1 MTIHATDYLS
11 EIAAWRAAI
20 EEPLRRD
27 WISLA
32 GRFELSPG
40 LHRIGAD
47 PSSDIVLPAGTAP
60 NHVGVLHFADGAVSL
75 AIAPGVAVL
84 LNGELVTGSV
94 SLRSDA
100 EGAPDLVAIQA
111 LTFFIIQR
119 GSRTIGRLRD
129 ANNPTLARFSG
140 RRWFPIDE
148 TYRVEGVF
156 MPYDPP
162 KPLAITNL
170 LGDTNAQGSPGAV
183 QFTLGEQT
191 YTLDAT
197 SWRDG
202 GLVLHFRD
210 ATNGSLTYG
219 GGRSLVTAPPV
230 GNLVVLDFNR
240 TSNLPCAF
248 TEFATCPL
256 PPGQNRL
263 AVPIEA
269 GELLPD
275 QAS

>member
-1 MTIHATDYLS
+1 MTIHATDYLT
-11 EIAAWRAAI
+11 EIAAWRESI

-47 PSSDIVLPAGTAP
+47 PTSAIVLPAGSAP
-60 NHVGVLHFADGAVSL
+60 DHVGVLHFADGAVSL
-75 AIAPGVAVL
+75 ATAPGVTVL
-84 LNGELVTGSV
+84 VNGAPVAGSV
-94 SLRSDA
+94 TLRSDA
-100 EGAPDLVAIQA
+100 EGTPDLVAIQA

-119 GSRTIGRLRD
+119 GPRTILRLRD
-129 ANNPTLARFSG
+129 ANNPTLARFTG
-140 RRWFPIDE
+140 RRWFPINE
-148 TYRVEGVF
+148 SYRVEGVF
-156 MPYDPP
+156 TPYDPP

-170 LGDTNAQGSPGAV
+170 LGDTSGQASPGAV
-183 QFTLGEQT
+183 QFTLDGQT
-191 YTLDAT
+191 HTLDAT
-197 SWRDG
+197 GWREG

-210 ATNGSLTYG
+210 ATNGTLTYG
-219 GGRSLVTAPPV
+219 GGRALVTNPPV
-230 GNLVVLDFNR
+230 GQLVVLDFNR

-256 PPGQNRL
+256 PPAQNRL
-263 AVPIEA
+263 AVPLEA

-275 QAS
+275 QAP